1 MFQRY
6 KERARRVI
14 FVARYEA
21 VQFGSRTIET
31 EHLLLGLIHQDKNL
45 IKGFLGDHSLT
56 EDIRSEIER
65 LSTIREKVSHS
76 IDIPLSDQSKRILAY
91 AVEEAD
97 LFSHPRIGTEHLLLA
112 MLREEKCVA
121 AQILNRRGLRLN
133 KIRDELAISP
143 FPLM

>member
-91 AVEEAD
+91 AVGRSGPLQSSAHRNRTSVVGNASRRKVCGRAD
-97 LFSHPRIGTEHLLLA
+97 SQQARTSFEQDP
-112 MLREEKCVA
+112 
-121 AQILNRRGLRLN
+121 
-133 KIRDELAISP
+133 
-143 FPLM
+143 